1 MLYYSTI
8 ESETLEL
15 LKKLQQLPSLQ
26 NTRLVGGTALALQI
40 GHRKSIDIDLFGD
53 ITAEEDILIEE
64 LKELGSLKI
73 IKNSKNVRIYLLN
86 NTKVDIVNY
95 TYPWLDKAVYEDDIC
110 MASIKDI
117 AAMKLAAVTGR
128 GSKKDFIDICFL
140 SRKYTLKEMLSFYS
154 EKYPE
159 GSDFMVLKSLSYFE
173 DAEQDPNPNMQQNLT
188 WEQAKEQ
195 ILSLL

>member
-8 ESETLEL
+8 EPETLEL
-15 LKKLQQLPSLQ
+15 LKKLQQLSSLQ
-26 NTRLVGGTALALQI
+26 NTRLVGGTSLALQI
-40 GHRKSIDIDLFGD
+40 GHRISIDIDLFGN

-64 LKELGSLKI
+64 LKTLGTLKI

-86 NTKVDIVNY
+86 NIKVDLVNY
-95 TYPWLDKAVYEDDIC
+95 AYPWLENAVYEDDIC
-110 MASIKDI
+110 MAGLKDI

-140 SRKYTLKEMLSFYS
+140 SRKYTLKEMLSFYA

-159 GSDFMVLKSLSYFE
+159 VSDFMVLKSLSYFE

-188 WEQAKEQ
+188 WEQAKKQ

>member
-8 ESETLEL
+8 EPETLEL
-15 LKKLQQLPSLQ
+15 LKKLQQLSSLQ
-26 NTRLVGGTALALQI
+26 NTRLVGGTSLALQI
-40 GHRKSIDIDLFGD
+40 GHRISIDIDLFGN

-64 LKELGSLKI
+64 LNTLGTLKI

-86 NTKVDIVNY
+86 NIKVDLVNY
-95 TYPWLDKAVYEDDIC
+95 AYPWLENAVYEDDIC
-110 MASIKDI
+110 MAGLKDI

-140 SRKYTLKEMLSFYS
+140 SRKYTLKEMLSFYA

-188 WEQAKEQ
+188 WEQAKKQ

>member
-8 ESETLEL
+8 EPETLEL
-15 LKKLQQLPSLQ
+15 LKKLQQLSSLQ
-26 NTRLVGGTALALQI
+26 NTRLVGGTSLALQI
-40 GHRKSIDIDLFGD
+40 GHRISIDIDLFGN

-64 LKELGSLKI
+64 LKTLGTLKI

-86 NTKVDIVNY
+86 NIKVDLVNY
-95 TYPWLDKAVYEDDIC
+95 AYPWLENAVYEDDIC
-110 MASIKDI
+110 MAGLKDI

-140 SRKYTLKEMLSFYS
+140 SREYTLKEMLSFYA

-188 WEQAKEQ
+188 WEQAKKQ